1 VVVVGATVVV
11 VVVVGAAVVVVVV
24 VVVGAIAPSPNITP
38 VRVTPPVIVIGIFH
52 LKVLM

>member
-1 VVVVGATVVV
+1 VVV
-11 VVVVGAAVVVVVV
+11 VVVVGAAVVV

-52 LKVLM
+52 RLSV